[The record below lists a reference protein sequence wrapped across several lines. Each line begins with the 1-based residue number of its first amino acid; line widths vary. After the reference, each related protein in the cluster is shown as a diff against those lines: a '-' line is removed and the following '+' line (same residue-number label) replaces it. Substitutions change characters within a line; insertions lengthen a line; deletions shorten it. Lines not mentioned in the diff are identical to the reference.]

1 MTAMK
6 HSTVVTAPF
15 SGNIVPLNKVPDET
29 FASGVLGEG
38 IAIEPSDGLFCS
50 PVNGTVET
58 IAGTKHAI
66 GFVADGGL
74 EILVHVGLE
83 TVSLNGEG
91 FEILVKEGDK
101 VRKGQPVAKV
111 DLDLIRERGLKTI
124 TSVVL
129 TGGTEDME
137 LHCASGTAEAGKTS
151 ILTLNTKEQPAG
163 AARTDAQSTGKTK
176 AEKKAK
182 KKGMINFDFLQKLG
196 KVLMQ
201 VIAVMPAAGLMIS
214 LGKLVQMAGADMAV
228 VMTIGTTMENIGWA
242 VINNLHILF
251 AVAIGGGW
259 AKERAGGAFAAVLA
273 FALINVI
280 TGNIFGVTS
289 AMLADSSA
297 VTHTLFGQEIAVNG
311 YFTSV
316 LGAPALNMG
325 VFVGIIAGF
334 VGGVAYN
341 KYY

>member
-163 AARTDAQSTGKTK
+163 AARTDAQPTGKTK

-214 LGKLVQMAGADMAV
+214 LGKLVQMAGDK
-228 VMTIGTTMENIGWA
+228 
-242 VINNLHILF
+242 L
-251 AVAIGGGW
+251 
-259 AKERAGGAFAAVLA
+259 
-273 FALINVI
+273 
-280 TGNIFGVTS
+280 
-289 AMLADSSA
+289 
-297 VTHTLFGQEIAVNG
+297 
-311 YFTSV
+311 
-316 LGAPALNMG
+316 
-325 VFVGIIAGF
+325 
-334 VGGVAYN
+334 
-341 KYY
+341 

>member
-151 ILTLNTKEQPAG
+151 ILTLNTKSSRPVQPEQMLSRP
-163 AARTDAQSTGKTK
+163 GKPK
-176 AEKKAK
+176 QRRK
-182 KKGMINFDFLQKLG
+182 
-196 KVLMQ
+196 
-201 VIAVMPAAGLMIS
+201 
-214 LGKLVQMAGADMAV
+214 
-228 VMTIGTTMENIGWA
+228 
-242 VINNLHILF
+242 
-251 AVAIGGGW
+251 
-259 AKERAGGAFAAVLA
+259 
-273 FALINVI
+273 
-280 TGNIFGVTS
+280 
-289 AMLADSSA
+289 
-297 VTHTLFGQEIAVNG
+297 
-311 YFTSV
+311 
-316 LGAPALNMG
+316 
-325 VFVGIIAGF
+325 
-334 VGGVAYN
+334 
-341 KYY
+341 

>member
-101 VRKGQPVAKV
+101 VRKGRPVAKV
-111 DLDLIRERGLKTI
+111 DLDLIREGGLKTI

-137 LHCASGTAEAGKTS
+137 LHCASGTAEADNVKVFIDPVTCEF
-151 ILTLNTKEQPAG
+151 NVH
-163 AARTDAQSTGKTK
+163 
-176 AEKKAK
+176 AEKTVVEKVEDPIMEISLENAK
-182 KKGMINFDFLQKLG
+182 QLNSKYELGDIVNVEIKSKEFGRIATMNAKNVILQKIREEER
-196 KVLMQ
+196 KVLF
-201 VIAVMPAAGLMIS
+201 
-214 LGKLVQMAGADMAV
+214 
-228 VMTIGTTMENIGWA
+228 EEYF
-242 VINNLHILF
+242 NL
-251 AVAIGGGW
+251 
-259 AKERAGGAFAAVLA
+259 
-273 FALINVI
+273 
-280 TGNIFGVTS
+280 
-289 AMLADSSA
+289 
-297 VTHTLFGQEIAVNG
+297 
-311 YFTSV
+311 
-316 LGAPALNMG
+316 
-325 VFVGIIAGF
+325 
-334 VGGVAYN
+334 
-341 KYY
+341 